1 MGPNALPAKFQ
12 ILALRLLCKMSSV
25 VSAWPGPL
33 RPMEHVR
40 ASAVKRVS
48 TFLARLAKVLFFF
61 VVFALS
67 TNLVFFSMFESLR
80 YLYRL
85 PRKLYLLSKGSLPF
99 GFVWL
104 ALLRY
109 AFCFFFFALSNLYF
123 FSKKNLKFRFGCF

>member
-1 MGPNALPAKFQ
+1 MDPNALPAKFQ

-25 VSAWPGPL
+25 VSAWPGPP

-61 VVFALS
+61 SLLFSLFVDQPYNWLFF
-67 TNLVFFSMFESLR
+67 FFSMFESLR
-80 YLYRL
+80 YLYWL

-99 GFVWL
+99 WFVWL

-109 AFCFFFFALSNLYF
+109 AFCFFFFSLCRTYF
-123 FSKKNLKFRFGCF
+123 FFF